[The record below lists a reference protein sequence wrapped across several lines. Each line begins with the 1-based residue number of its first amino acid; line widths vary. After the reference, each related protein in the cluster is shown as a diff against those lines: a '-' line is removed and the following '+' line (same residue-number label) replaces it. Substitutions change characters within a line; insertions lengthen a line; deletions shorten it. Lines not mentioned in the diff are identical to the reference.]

1 MSGAALGFYKFVRRD
16 DKMVNMFK
24 NISDEALFIKTAVE
38 LGHKHGY
45 IFSTDE
51 AATALAQFDS
61 FIEAASNDDELTD
74 FELEMVAAGI
84 PINGNSGVT
93 HMQ

>member
-16 DKMVNMFK
+16 DQMVNMFK
-24 NISDEALFIKTAVE
+24 NISDEALFITTAVE

-61 FIEAASNDDELTD
+61 FIEAASNDELTD
-74 FELEMVAAGI
+74 FELEMVAAGL
-84 PINGNSGVT
+84 PINCSSGVVR
-93 HMQ
+93 MS

>member
-1 MSGAALGFYKFVRRD
+1 
-16 DKMVNMFK
+16 MV
-24 NISDEALFIKTAVE
+24 
-38 LGHKHGY
+38 
-45 IFSTDE
+45 IFFRLE